1 MNPLRVLVAEDNE
14 DHRYLL
20 VRALRRIAGSPLD
33 IREARDGEEALD
45 LLRVDTATGERDD
58 RPHLIFLDLRMP
70 RLDGFEV
77 LRRVKG
83 DPELADIPVII
94 LSASARREDID
105 TAYELGTNSYVTKAE
120 GTKEGDSLPKVAQY
134 WTAICQLPQAHPN

>member
-1 MNPLRVLVAEDNE
+1 MTPLRVLVAEDNE

-20 VRALRRIAGSPLD
+20 VRALRRIAMSPME
-33 IREARDGEEALD
+33 IREVRDGEEALD
-45 LLRVDTATGERDD
+45 CLREDPDTGGWA

-77 LRRVKG
+77 LRHVKG
-83 DPELADIPVII
+83 DPQLADIPIVV
-94 LSASARREDID
+94 LSASSRREDID

-120 GTKEGDSLPKVAQY
+120 GGEATESLPGVAHY
-134 WTAICQLPQAHPN
+134 WTALSQLPQTDN